1 MQKRQ
6 HSPSR
11 QHLQRRFPRVGLL
24 SHGTEQ
30 MGWDPPPQLTPPNP
44 TLPQGVR
51 SNCQG
56 TTPSGSLRQPQWVPL
71 TRGPGG
77 LQKHRGEVRTP
88 RLPRRIWTNRGGPG
102 LYFKKMKNFPFGR
115 PIVLVG
121 FPPRPFFTSAGGVRF
136 TPHLALYLTLPNDP
150 SNILMGADPLLQV
163 FLCAAF
169 SLCIVVAGVGLTP
182 SKPSQTGLTLKSSL
196 ESKPHKIT
204 HCHNVICSQAS
215 WVDSSRWSPF
225 AGVDGTDPTVTD
237 PGDVG
242 EDGQGL

>member
-1 MQKRQ
+1 MALNRW
-6 HSPSR
+6 
-11 QHLQRRFPRVGLL
+11 G
-24 SHGTEQ
+24 GT
-30 MGWDPPPQLTPPNP
+30 PPPVDAPQPNP
-44 TLPQGVR
+44 TTGGPVKLSRANPQRV
-51 SNCQG
+51 
-56 TTPSGSLRQPQWVPL
+56 PLRQPQWVPL

-121 FPPRPFFTSAGGVRF
+121 FPPRPFLPVQGGVRF